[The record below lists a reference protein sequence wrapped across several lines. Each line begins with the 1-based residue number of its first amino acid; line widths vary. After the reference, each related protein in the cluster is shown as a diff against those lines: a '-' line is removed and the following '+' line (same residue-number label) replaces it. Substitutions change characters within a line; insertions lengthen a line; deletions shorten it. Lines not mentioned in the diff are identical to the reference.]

1 MTDKT
6 LPPTNPF
13 EYAQWRSQFLN
24 VVLRVSCGLG
34 ILLIGAFI
42 PSATPNEL
50 IALGV
55 VYLILL
61 FITFTPTRHTIKAA
75 SFITIGYFI
84 GLFSLTRF
92 GPWSNAAIFFLAT
105 NIFASLLFERQ
116 VDRWIL
122 AFNTITLVIVAVLDT
137 LGLFTLVSTE
147 IPPTDPGNWALY
159 IAGYII
165 LAVAIIWA
173 INLLKQEF
181 KTVAGKFQST
191 LQLLSRDRAELEQ
204 RVEDRTAGLI
214 KKTEQ
219 LRAASYIARH
229 TAEVEDLLSLL
240 DIVVN
245 LITDQFGFYH
255 TGIFLLNET
264 GDTAMLQA
272 ASSEGGKRMMEKGYS
287 IAVGTQSII
296 GYAIAQKNYRI
307 ALDVGA
313 DAVFFDNIDLP
324 ATHSEIAL
332 PLIIQNRVL
341 GVLDIQSDQPQAF
354 SVEDVDVLQTLADQ
368 VAVAIE
374 NARLLGESQT
384 ALMQLEA
391 VTNFRTREAWTQRLQ
406 KQAHAFTYT
415 PLGLRADAIISEE
428 ENHALNIP
436 ILLRGQNIGAI
447 SITRKNDER
456 WNKVDEDMVTE
467 VAYQVGLAIDN
478 IRLLENATQRAQQ
491 EKTVSELAA
500 RFSQSLDIDSLL
512 QTAARE
518 LGQVSEISEVSVF
531 IGEIPEQAPQKRRPK
546 RSTG

>member
-6 LPPTNPF
+6 LPPVNPF
-13 EYAQWRSQFLN
+13 EYAQWRHQFLN

-42 PSATPNEL
+42 PSATSNEL

-55 VYLILL
+55 IYLILL
-61 FITFTPTRHTIKAA
+61 FITFTSTRHTIRAA
-75 SFITIGYFI
+75 AFITIGYFV
-84 GLFSLTRF
+84 GLFILTRF

-116 VDRWIL
+116 VDKWIL
-122 AFNTITLVIVAVLDT
+122 AFNIATLAGVAALNT
-137 LGLFTLVSTE
+137 LGFFTLISTE
-147 IPPTDPGNWALY
+147 IPPADLGDWATY
-159 IAGYII
+159 IAGYIV
-165 LAVAIIWA
+165 LAIALVWA
-173 INLLKQEF
+173 MNLLKQEF
-181 KTVAGKFQST
+181 RSIAGKFQST
-191 LQLLSRDRAELEQ
+191 LQLLSRDRTELEQ
-204 RVEDRTAGLI
+204 RVEERTAGLI

-219 LRAASYIARH
+219 LRAASYIARQ

-255 TGIFLLNET
+255 TGIFLVNET
-264 GDTAMLQA
+264 GDTAVLQA
-272 ASSEGGKRMMEKGYS
+272 ASSEGGKRMIEKGHS
-287 IAVGTQSII
+287 IVVGTQGII
-296 GYAIAQKNYRI
+296 GYAVAQKNYRI

-313 DAVFFDNIDLP
+313 DAVFFENIDLP

-374 NARLLGESQT
+374 NARLLDESQT

-415 PLGLRADAIISEE
+415 PLGLRADASMSEE

-436 ILLRGQNIGAI
+436 ILLRGQKIGAI

-456 WNKVDEDMVTE
+456 WNKVDEDMITE

-518 LGQVSEISEVSVF
+518 LGQVPEISEVSVF
-531 IGEIPEQAPQKRRPK
+531 IGQIPEQAPQKRRPK